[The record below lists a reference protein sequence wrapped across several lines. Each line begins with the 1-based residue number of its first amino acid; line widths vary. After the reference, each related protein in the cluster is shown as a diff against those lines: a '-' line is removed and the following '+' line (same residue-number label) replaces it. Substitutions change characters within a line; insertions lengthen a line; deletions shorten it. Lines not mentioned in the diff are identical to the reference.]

1 MDLRLSVSP
10 KSGNAGPDG
19 KVRIVAA
26 ISGIDYPPEVL
37 WTFLSTEQ
45 PAVAPVLQMASR
57 DGASNYHAQLD
68 IHLPVPGF
76 QQVTCRVNGDER
88 KVRVYREPEKL
99 QKPLTRQSDFAA
111 YWMSTLISL
120 SRIPMD
126 VRIRETSTVKGIRLS
141 EVTIS
146 SVGRVEVRGWLEEP
160 VKRGRYPA
168 VLRVPGYGGSMEPL
182 GMFTDRVV
190 FSFNPRG
197 HGNSQD
203 TVKGKPEDF
212 WIRGL
217 DDKQGYYYQGCY
229 MDCVRAVEFLAQHA
243 AVDASRIAVWGGSQG
258 GGLAFATAALSPKV
272 ALCLA
277 DIPFM
282 CDWNGYFKLSE
293 WPEMESWICDA
304 GHRSWQTTLKTLSYF
319 DTMNLAGRVSC
330 PVRMGIGLQDDV
342 CPPSTSFAAFNRVRG
357 HRECN
362 IYPTH
367 GHGVPDQHYTAG
379 WRWIEKRFGIGH

>member
-1 MDLRLSVSP
+1 MELRLSVSP

-99 QKPLTRQSDFAA
+99 QKPLTRQPDFAA

-342 CPPSTSFAAFNRVRG
+342 CPPSTSFAAFNRVHG

-379 WRWIEKRFGIGH
+379 WRWIEKRFGI

>member
-1 MDLRLSVSP
+1 MELRLSVSP
-10 KSGNAGPDG
+10 KSDNAGSAG
-19 KVRIVAA
+19 KVRVVAA

-45 PAVAPVLQMASR
+45 PAVAPVLQMASG
-57 DGASNYHAQLD
+57 DGGSKFHASLD
-68 IHLPVPGF
+68 VHLPVPGF

-88 KVRVYREPEKL
+88 KVRMYREPEKI
-99 QKPLTRQSDFAA
+99 QKPLTKQPDFAA
-111 YWMSTLISL
+111 YWMLSLLSL

-126 VRIRETSTVKGIRLS
+126 VHIRDVSTAKGIRLS

-146 SVGRVEVRGWLEEP
+146 SLDRVAVRGWLEEP
-160 VKRGRYPA
+160 VKPGRYPA

-182 GMFTDRVV
+182 GLFTDRVV

-212 WIRGL
+212 WMRGL
-217 DDKQGYYYQGCY
+217 DDKQGYFYQGCY

-277 DIPFM
+277 DIPFL
-282 CDWNGYFKLSE
+282 CDWDGYFKLSE

-304 GHRSWQTTLKTLSYF
+304 SNRSWQTTLKTLSYF
-319 DTMNLAGRVSC
+319 DTMNLAGRIRC
-330 PVRMGIGLQDDV
+330 PVKMGIGLQDDV

-357 HRECN
+357 HREVN

-367 GHGVPDQHYTAG
+367 GHGVPDDHYTAG
-379 WRWIEKRFGIGH
+379 WRWIEDRFRI

>member
-1 MDLRLSVSP
+1 MDIQLKMFP
-10 KSGNAGPDG
+10 PSGNAGPSG
-19 KVRIVAA
+19 KVKIVATLA
-26 ISGIDYPPEVL
+26 GIDHQPEVL
-37 WTFLSTEQ
+37 WTYLSTEQ
-45 PAVAPVLQMASR
+45 PAMAPVLQLASR
-57 DGASNYHAQLD
+57 DGASKYKATLD
-68 IHLPVPGF
+68 VYLPVPGF
-76 QQVTCRVNGDER
+76 QQLTCRVNGEDR
-88 KVRVYREPEKL
+88 KLRMYREPEKI

-120 SRIPMD
+120 GRIPMD
-126 VRIRETSTVKGIRLS
+126 VQIRDVSTAKGIRLS
-141 EVTIS
+141 EVTIRS
-146 SVGRVEVRGWLEEP
+146 LDRVAVRGWLEEP
-160 VKRGRYPA
+160 VKPGRYPA

-217 DDKQGYYYQGCY
+217 DDKAGYFYQGAY
-229 MDCVRAVEFLAQHA
+229 MDCVRAVDFLVQDRS
-243 AVDASRIAVWGGSQG
+243 VDASRIAVWGGSQG

-277 DIPFM
+277 DIPFL
-282 CDWNGYFKLSE
+282 CDWDGYFKLSD

-304 GHRSWQTTLKTLSYF
+304 SNRSWQTTLKTLSYF
-319 DTMNLAGRVSC
+319 DTMNLAGRIRC
-330 PVRMGIGLQDDV
+330 PVKMGIGLQDDV

-357 HRECN
+357 PREFN
-362 IYPTH
+362 IYPMH

-379 WRWIEKRFGIGH
+379 WRWIEKRFGI

>member
-1 MDLRLSVSP
+1 MELRLSVSP
-10 KSGNAGPDG
+10 VSGNAGSG
-19 KVRIVAA
+19 GTVRIMAA

-57 DGASNYHAQLD
+57 DGAFNYRALLD
-68 IHLPVPGF
+68 IRLPVPGF

-88 KVRVYREPEKL
+88 KVRVYREPEKI
-99 QKPLTRQSDFAA
+99 QKPLTRQPDFAA
-111 YWMSTLISL
+111 YWMSSLMSL
-120 SRIPMD
+120 SRIPMGIH
-126 VRIRETSTVKGIRLS
+126 IRDISTAKGIRLS
-141 EVTIS
+141 EVTTTS
-146 SVGRVEVRGWLEEP
+146 LDRVAVRGWLEEP
-160 VKRGRYPA
+160 VKPGRYPA

-217 DDKQGYYYQGCY
+217 DDKAGYFYQGAY
-229 MDCVRAVEFLAQHA
+229 MDCVRAVDFLVQHRS
-243 AVDASRIAVWGGSQG
+243 VDASRIAVWGGSQG
-258 GGLAFATAALSPKV
+258 GGLAFATAALSSNV

-277 DIPFM
+277 DIPFL
-282 CDWNGYFKLSE
+282 CDWDGYFKLSE
-293 WPEMESWICDA
+293 WPEIESWICDA
-304 GHRSWQTTLKTLSYF
+304 SNRSWQTTLKTLSYF
-319 DTMNLAGRVSC
+319 DTMNLAGRIRC
-330 PVRMGIGLQDDV
+330 PVKMGIGLQDDV

-357 HRECN
+357 DREVN

-367 GHGVPDQHYTAG
+367 GHSVPDDHYTAG
-379 WRWIEKRFGIGH
+379 WRWIEKRFRI

>member
-1 MDLRLSVSP
+1 MELRLSVSP
-10 KSGNAGPDG
+10 KSGNTGPGG

-45 PAVAPVLQMASR
+45 PAVAPVLQMASG
-57 DGASNYHAQLD
+57 DGGSKFHASLD
-68 IHLPVPGF
+68 VHLPVPGF

-88 KVRVYREPEKL
+88 KVRMYREPEKI
-99 QKPLTRQSDFAA
+99 QKPLTKQPDFAA
-111 YWMSTLISL
+111 YWMLSLLSL

-126 VRIRETSTVKGIRLS
+126 VHIRDVSTAKGIRLS

-146 SVGRVEVRGWLEEP
+146 SLDRVAVRGWLEEP
-160 VKRGRYPA
+160 VKPGRYPA

-217 DDKQGYYYQGCY
+217 DDKAGYFYQGAY
-229 MDCVRAVEFLAQHA
+229 MDCVRAMDFLVQHRS
-243 AVDASRIAVWGGSQG
+243 VDASRIAVWGGSQG
-258 GGLAFATAALSPKV
+258 GGLAFATAALSSNV

-277 DIPFM
+277 DIPFL
-282 CDWNGYFKLSE
+282 CDWDGYFKLSE

-304 GHRSWQTTLKTLSYF
+304 SNRSWQTTLKTLSYF
-319 DTMNLAGRVSC
+319 DTMNLAGRIRC
-330 PVRMGIGLQDDV
+330 PVKMGIGLQDDV

-357 HRECN
+357 HREVN

-367 GHGVPDQHYTAG
+367 GHGVPDDHYTAG
-379 WRWIEKRFGIGH
+379 WRWIEDRFRI

>member
-1 MDLRLSVSP
+1 MELLLSVSP
-10 KSGNAGPDG
+10 KSGNAGPGG
-19 KVRIVAA
+19 KVRIVAD
-26 ISGIDYPPEVL
+26 ISGIDYQPEVL

-57 DGASNYHAQLD
+57 DCTSNCRAQVD

-76 QQVTCRVNGDER
+76 QQVTCGVNGGER

-99 QKPLTRQSDFAA
+99 QKPLTRQPDFAA
-111 YWMSTLISL
+111 YWMATLMSL
-120 SRIPMD
+120 TRIPMD
-126 VRIRETSTVKGIRLS
+126 IRINETSTAKGIRVS

-146 SVGRVEVRGWLEEP
+146 SVGRVAVRGWLEEP
-160 VKRGRYPA
+160 VKPGRYPA

-212 WIRGL
+212 WLRGL
-217 DDKQGYYYQGCY
+217 DDKAGYFYQGAY
-229 MDCVRAVEFLAQHA
+229 MDCVRAVDFLVQHRSA
-243 AVDASRIAVWGGSQG
+243 DASRIAVWGGSQG
-258 GGLAFATAALSPKV
+258 GGLAFATAALSSNV

-277 DIPFM
+277 DIPFL
-282 CDWNGYFKLSE
+282 CDWDGYFKLSD

-304 GHRSWQTTLKTLSYF
+304 SNRSWQTTLKTLSYF
-319 DTMNLAGRVSC
+319 DTMNLAGRIRC

-357 HRECN
+357 HREFN

-367 GHGVPDQHYTAG
+367 GHGVPDDHYTAG
-379 WRWIEKRFGIGH
+379 WRWIEKRFGI

>member
-1 MDLRLSVSP
+1 MELRLSVSP
-10 KSGNAGPDG
+10 TSGNAGPGG
-19 KVRIVAA
+19 KVRVVAA

-57 DGASNYHAQLD
+57 DGASNFRAQLD
-68 IHLPVPGF
+68 VHLPVPGF

-88 KVRVYREPEKL
+88 KVRVYREPEKI
-99 QKPLTRQSDFAA
+99 QKPLTKQPDFAA
-111 YWMSTLISL
+111 YWMSSLLSL

-126 VRIRETSTVKGIRLS
+126 IRIRDVSTAKGIRLS

-146 SVGRVEVRGWLEEP
+146 SVDRVAVRGWLEEP
-160 VKRGRYPA
+160 VKPGRYPA

-182 GMFTDRVV
+182 GLFTDRVV

-217 DDKQGYYYQGCY
+217 DDKQGYFYQGCY
-229 MDCVRAVEFLAQHA
+229 MDCIRAVDFLVQHRS
-243 AVDASRIAVWGGSQG
+243 VDVSRIAVWGGSQG
-258 GGLAFATAALSPKV
+258 GGLAFATAALSSNV

-277 DIPFM
+277 DIPFL
-282 CDWNGYFKLSE
+282 CDWNGYFKLSD

-304 GHRSWQTTLKTLSYF
+304 SNRSWQTTLKTLSYF
-319 DTMNLAGRVSC
+319 DTMNLAGRIRC
-330 PVRMGIGLQDDV
+330 PVKMGIGLQDDV

-357 HRECN
+357 HQEFN

-379 WRWIEKRFGIGH
+379 WRWIEKWFRI

>member
-1 MDLRLSVSP
+1 MELRLSVSP
-10 KSGNAGPDG
+10 KSGNAGPGG
-19 KVRIVAA
+19 KARIVAA
-26 ISGIDYPPEVL
+26 ISGIDHPPEVL

-45 PAVAPVLQMASR
+45 PAVAPVLQMASG
-57 DGASNYHAQLD
+57 DGGSKFHASLD
-68 IHLPVPGF
+68 VHLPVPGF

-88 KVRVYREPEKL
+88 KVRVYREPEKI
-99 QKPLTRQSDFAA
+99 QKPLTKQPDFAA
-111 YWMSTLISL
+111 YWMLSLLSL

-126 VRIRETSTVKGIRLS
+126 VHIRDVSTAKGIRLS

-146 SVGRVEVRGWLEEP
+146 SLDRVAVRGWLEEP
-160 VKRGRYPA
+160 VKPGRYPA

-217 DDKQGYYYQGCY
+217 DDKAGYFYQGAY
-229 MDCVRAVEFLAQHA
+229 MDCVRAMDFLVQHRS
-243 AVDASRIAVWGGSQG
+243 VDPSRIAVWGGSQG
-258 GGLAFATAALSPKV
+258 GGLAFATAALSSNV

-277 DIPFM
+277 DIPFL
-282 CDWNGYFKLSE
+282 CDWDGYFKLSD

-304 GHRSWQTTLKTLSYF
+304 SNRSWQTTLKTLSYF
-319 DTMNLAGRVSC
+319 DTMNLAGRIRC
-330 PVRMGIGLQDDV
+330 PVKMGIGLQDDV

-357 HRECN
+357 HREVN

-367 GHGVPDQHYTAG
+367 GHGVPDDHYTAG
-379 WRWIEKRFGIGH
+379 WRWIEDRFRI

>member
-1 MDLRLSVSP
+1 MELRLSVSP

-342 CPPSTSFAAFNRVRG
+342 CPPSTSFAAFNRVHG

-379 WRWIEKRFGIGH
+379 WRWIEKRFGI

>member
-1 MDLRLSVSP
+1 MELRLSVSP
-10 KSGNAGPDG
+10 KSDNAGSAG
-19 KVRIVAA
+19 KVRVVAA

-45 PAVAPVLQMASR
+45 PAVAPVLQMASG
-57 DGASNYHAQLD
+57 DGGSKFHASLD
-68 IHLPVPGF
+68 VHLPVPGF
-76 QQVTCRVNGDER
+76 QQVTCRVNDDER
-88 KVRVYREPEKL
+88 KVRMYREPEKI
-99 QKPLTRQSDFAA
+99 QKPLTKQPDFAA
-111 YWMSTLISL
+111 YWMLSLLSL

-126 VRIRETSTVKGIRLS
+126 VHIRDVSTAKGIRLS

-146 SVGRVEVRGWLEEP
+146 SLDRVAVRGWLEEP
-160 VKRGRYPA
+160 VKPGRYPA

-182 GMFTDRVV
+182 GLFTDRVV

-212 WIRGL
+212 WMRGL

-229 MDCVRAVEFLAQHA
+229 MDCIRAVDFLVQHRS
-243 AVDASRIAVWGGSQG
+243 VDASRIAVWGGSQG

-277 DIPFM
+277 DIPFL
-282 CDWNGYFKLSE
+282 CDWDGYFKLSE

-304 GHRSWQTTLKTLSYF
+304 SNRSWQTTLKTLSYF
-319 DTMNLAGRVSC
+319 DTMNLAGRIRC
-330 PVRMGIGLQDDV
+330 PVKMGIGLQDDV
-342 CPPSTSFAAFNRVRG
+342 CPPSTSFVAFNRARG
-357 HRECN
+357 PREYN

-379 WRWIEKRFGIGH
+379 WRWIEKRFWI

>member
-1 MDLRLSVSP
+1 MELRLSVSP
-10 KSGNAGPDG
+10 TSGNAGPGG

-26 ISGIDYPPEVL
+26 ISDIDYPPEVL

-45 PAVAPVLQMASR
+45 PSVAPVLQMASR
-57 DGASNYHAQLD
+57 DGTSKYRAQLD

-88 KVRVYREPEKL
+88 KVRVYREPEKI
-99 QKPLTRQSDFAA
+99 QKPLTKQPDFAA
-111 YWMSTLISL
+111 YWMSSLISL

-126 VRIRETSTVKGIRLS
+126 IRIRDVSTAKGIRLS

-146 SVGRVEVRGWLEEP
+146 SLDHVAVRGWLEEP
-160 VKRGRYPA
+160 VKPGRYPA

-182 GMFTDRVV
+182 ALFPDRVV

-217 DDKQGYYYQGCY
+217 DDKAGYFYQGAY
-229 MDCVRAVEFLAQHA
+229 MDCVRAVDFLVQHRS
-243 AVDASRIAVWGGSQG
+243 VDASRIAVWGGSQG
-258 GGLAFATAALSPKV
+258 GGLAFATAALSSNV

-277 DIPFM
+277 DIPFL
-282 CDWNGYFKLSE
+282 CDWDGYFKLSD

-304 GHRSWQTTLKTLSYF
+304 SNRSWQTTLKTLSYF
-319 DTMNLAGRVSC
+319 DTMNLAGRISC
-330 PVRMGIGLQDDV
+330 PVKMGIGLQDDV
-342 CPPSTSFAAFNRVRG
+342 CPPSTSLAAFNRVRG
-357 HRECN
+357 HREVN

-367 GHGVPDQHYTAG
+367 GHGVPDEHYTAG
-379 WRWIEKRFGIGH
+379 WHWIEKRFGI

>member
-1 MDLRLSVSP
+1 MELQLSVSP
-10 KSGNAGPDG
+10 KSGNAGPGG

-26 ISGIDYPPEVL
+26 ISGIDHPPEVL

-45 PAVAPVLQMASR
+45 PSVAPVLQMASR
-57 DGASNYHAQLD
+57 DGGSQFYASLEV
-68 IHLPVPGF
+68 HLPVPGF
-76 QQVTCRVNGDER
+76 QQVTCRLNGDER

-99 QKPLTRQSDFAA
+99 QKPLTSQPDFAA
-111 YWMSTLISL
+111 YWMATLISL
-120 SRIPMD
+120 SRIPMGFHIRD
-126 VRIRETSTVKGIRLS
+126 VSTAKGIRLS

-146 SVGRVEVRGWLEEP
+146 SLDRVAVRGWLEEP
-160 VKRGRYPA
+160 VKPGRYPA

-182 GMFTDRVV
+182 GMFMDRVV

-217 DDKQGYYYQGCY
+217 DDKAGYFYQGAY
-229 MDCVRAVEFLAQHA
+229 MDCVRAMDFLVQHRS
-243 AVDASRIAVWGGSQG
+243 VDASRIAVWGGSQG
-258 GGLAFATAALSPKV
+258 GGLAFATAALSSNV

-277 DIPFM
+277 DIPFL
-282 CDWNGYFKLSE
+282 CDWDGYFKLSE

-304 GHRSWQTTLKTLSYF
+304 SNRSWQSTLKTLSYF
-319 DTMNLAGRVSC
+319 DTMNLAGRIRC
-330 PVRMGIGLQDDV
+330 PVKMGIGLQDDV

-357 HRECN
+357 HREFN

-379 WRWIEKRFGIGH
+379 WRWIEKQFGI

>member
-1 MDLRLSVSP
+1 MELQLCVSP
-10 KSGNAGPDG
+10 KSGNAGSAG
-19 KVRIVAA
+19 KVRIVATIA
-26 ISGIDYPPEVL
+26 GIDHQPDLL

-45 PAVAPVLQMASR
+45 PAVAPVSQLASR
-57 DGASNYHAQLD
+57 DGASKYRAHID
-68 IHLPVPGF
+68 VHLPLPGF
-76 QQVTCRVNGDER
+76 QQVTCRVNGDEH
-88 KVRVYREPEKL
+88 KVRVYREPEKV

-111 YWMSTLISL
+111 YWMSTLLSL
-120 SRIPMD
+120 SRIPMNIHIQD
-126 VRIRETSTVKGIRLS
+126 ISIEKGIRLS
-141 EVTIS
+141 EVTIHS
-146 SVGRVEVRGWLEEP
+146 LDRVAVRGWLEEP
-160 VKRGRYPA
+160 VKPGRYPA

-217 DDKQGYYYQGCY
+217 DDKAGYFYQGAY
-229 MDCVRAVEFLAQHA
+229 MDCVRAVEFLMQHRS
-243 AVDASRIAVWGGSQG
+243 VDASRIAVWGGSQG
-258 GGLAFATAALSPKV
+258 GGLAFATAALSSNV

-277 DIPFM
+277 DVPFL
-282 CDWNGYFKLSE
+282 CEWDGYFKLSE
-293 WPEMESWICDA
+293 WPEMESWICSA
-304 GHRSWQTTLKTLSYF
+304 SNRSWQTTLKTLSYF
-319 DTMNLAGRVSC
+319 DTMNLAGRIRC

-357 HRECN
+357 PRESN
-362 IYPTH
+362 IYATH

-379 WRWIEKRFGIGH
+379 WRWIEKRFGI

>member
-1 MDLRLSVSP
+1 MELRLSVSP
-10 KSGNAGPDG
+10 TSGNAGPGG
-19 KVRIVAA
+19 KVRVVAA

-57 DGASNYHAQLD
+57 DVVSNYRAHLD
-68 IHLPVPGF
+68 VYLPVPGF
-76 QQVTCRVNGDER
+76 QQVTCRVNGYER

-99 QKPLTRQSDFAA
+99 QKRLTRQPDFAA
-111 YWMSTLISL
+111 YWMSSLISL

-126 VRIRETSTVKGIRLS
+126 IRIREISMAKGIRLS

-146 SVGRVEVRGWLEEP
+146 SLDRVAVRGWLEEP
-160 VKRGRYPA
+160 VKPGHYPA

-182 GMFTDRVV
+182 GLFTDRVV

-229 MDCVRAVEFLAQHA
+229 MDCVRAVDFLAQYRS
-243 AVDASRIAVWGGSQG
+243 VDASRIAVWGGSQG
-258 GGLAFATAALSPKV
+258 GGLAFATAALSSNV

-277 DIPFM
+277 DIPFL
-282 CDWNGYFKLSE
+282 CDWNGYFKLSD

-304 GHRSWQTTLKTLSYF
+304 SNRSWQSTLKTLSYF
-319 DTMNLAGRVSC
+319 DTMNLAGRIRC
-330 PVRMGIGLQDDV
+330 PVKMGIGLQDDV

-357 HRECN
+357 HREYN

-367 GHGVPDQHYTAG
+367 GHGVPDDHYTAG
-379 WRWIEKRFGIGH
+379 WRWIEKRFGI

>member
-1 MDLRLSVSP
+1 MELRLCVSP
-10 KSGNAGPDG
+10 NSGNAGPGG

-57 DGASNYHAQLD
+57 DGASKYRAQLD

-76 QQVTCRVNGDER
+76 QHVTCRVNGDER
-88 KVRVYREPEKL
+88 KVRVYRETKKL
-99 QKPLTRQSDFAA
+99 QKPLTRQPDFAA
-111 YWMSTLISL
+111 YWMATLISL
-120 SRIPMD
+120 SRIPLD
-126 VRIRETSTVKGIRLS
+126 IRIKEISTAKGIRLS

-146 SVGRVEVRGWLEEP
+146 SLNLVAVRGWLEEP
-160 VKRGRYPA
+160 MGPGRYPA
-168 VLRVPGYGGSMEPL
+168 VLRVPGYGGSMESL

-212 WIRGL
+212 WLRGL
-217 DDKQGYYYQGCY
+217 DDKAGYFYQGAY
-229 MDCVRAVEFLAQHA
+229 MDCVRAMDFLVQHRS
-243 AVDASRIAVWGGSQG
+243 VDASRIAVWGGSQG
-258 GGLAFATAALSPKV
+258 GGLAFATAALSSNV

-277 DIPFM
+277 DIPFL
-282 CDWNGYFKLSE
+282 CDWDGYFKLSE

-304 GHRSWQTTLKTLSYF
+304 SNRSWQTTLKTLSYF
-319 DTMNLAGRVSC
+319 DTMNLAGRIRC
-330 PVRMGIGLQDDV
+330 PVKMGIGLQDDV

-357 HRECN
+357 HREYN
-362 IYPTH
+362 NYPTH
-367 GHGVPDQHYTAG
+367 GHGVPDDHYTAG
-379 WRWIEKRFGIGH
+379 WRWIEKRFRI